1 MIKDTAEQEN
11 SILIVGGGW
20 AGLATAVKLCQQGRH
35 VTLFES
41 ARQTGGRARRMAIE
55 TAKGKNIAVDNG
67 QHLLIGA
74 YHTILEL
81 LSDVGVNLE
90 KNLMRQPLNLS
101 MQSLHGNG
109 LSLRAP
115 KLPAPLHLLFAL
127 LGASGLKI
135 RDRLAALRFSSAIHR
150 GHLSAK
156 INLCDI
162 SVAELLEQQK
172 QSRRLITV
180 FWEPLCLAIMN
191 TPLQQASAA
200 IFLRVLSDVFLK
212 YRQDA
217 DLLFPRTNLGSLF
230 PDPAIRFIEQH
241 GGHVHLGMRV
251 SSLKIENQKISGI
264 YVDEAFIAGSHVVL
278 ATSIPA
284 TLNLIKTQNK
294 LSSLY
299 TKMSRF
305 KFEPVTTV
313 YLQYSADV
321 QLSQPMQGLI
331 DGCTQWI
338 FDRKHCQQPG
348 LIAVVISSRGPHMD
362 EPKET
367 LAKHIAAE
375 LAQLFPHWPASLS
388 QFVIREKRAT
398 FSSSVG
404 INALRPDNQTK
415 VRGLWLAGDY
425 TNNGYPAT
433 LEGAVRSGVQC
444 AKLINQTI

>member
-20 AGLATAVKLCQQGRH
+20 AGLATAVKLCQQGHH

-41 ARQTGGRARRMAIE
+41 ARQIGGRARRISIE
-55 TAKGKNIAVDNG
+55 TDTGKNLAVDNG

-81 LSDVGVNLE
+81 LDDVGVDVE
-90 KNLMRQPLNLS
+90 KNLMRQPLKLN
-101 MQSLHGNG
+101 MQSLQGNG
-109 LSLRAP
+109 LSLSTP

-135 RDRLAALRFSSAIHR
+135 RDRLAALRFASTLHR
-150 GHLSAK
+150 GRLATA
-156 INLCDI
+156 INHQDI
-162 SVAELLEQQK
+162 SVTALLVQQK
-172 QSRRLITV
+172 QTERLIAA

-191 TPLQQASAA
+191 TPLHEASAA
-200 IFLRVLSDVFLK
+200 IFIRVLSDAFLK
-212 YRQDA
+212 HRQDA
-217 DLLFPRTNLGSLF
+217 DLLFPRTNLGNLF
-230 PDPAIRFIEQH
+230 PDPAIRYIEKC

-251 SSLKIENQKISGI
+251 STLKIENQKISGL

-284 TLNLIKTQNK
+284 TLSLVKTQHE
-294 LSSLY
+294 LSSLH
-299 TKMSRF
+299 TNISRF
-305 KFEPVTTV
+305 KFEPVTTI
-313 YLQYSADV
+313 YLQYPADV

-331 DGCTQWI
+331 DGCTQWM
-338 FDRKHCQQPG
+338 FDRKHCNQPG

-362 EPKET
+362 ETKDA
-367 LAKHIAAE
+367 LAKRITTE
-375 LAQLFPHWPASLS
+375 LAQLFPHWPDSLS

-404 INALRPDNQTK
+404 INALRPDNQTT